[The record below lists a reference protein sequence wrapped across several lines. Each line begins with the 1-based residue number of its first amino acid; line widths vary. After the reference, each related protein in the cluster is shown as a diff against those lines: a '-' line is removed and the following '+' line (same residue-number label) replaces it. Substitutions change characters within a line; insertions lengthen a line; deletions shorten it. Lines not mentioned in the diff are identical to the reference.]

1 MADFSII
8 ADMSDLLI
16 KKLRENMCPE
26 PMQSPEAIQLASPL
40 EKNVD
45 FRLGLF
51 LYDIKELG
59 EYRSSGMVREKR
71 IQTPPP
77 KPMTLSFMLFL
88 NNKAQLAAGAQAE
101 MRILARA
108 MQYFFDNPFLDISQA
123 HSFEDEP
130 DPEAAISFLN
140 MSFEEKARVWQALN
154 APYQVAT
161 YFTVAPVLISSRI
174 KTPIVR
180 VTELDAQLKTFHG
193 GG

>member
-8 ADMSDLLI
+8 ADISDLLI

-26 PMQSPEAIQLASPL
+26 PMQSPEAIQLAAPS

-45 FRLGLF
+45 FQLGLF
-51 LYDIKELG
+51 LYDMKEFS

-71 IQTPPP
+71 TQTPPP
-77 KPMTLSFMLFL
+77 KPLTLHFMLFL

-108 MQYFFDNPFLDISQA
+108 MQYLFDNPYLSMSDA
-123 HSFEDEP
+123 HNFEEEP
-130 DPEAAISFLN
+130 DPEAAITFLN
-140 MSFEEKARVWQALN
+140 MSFEEKMRVWQALN
-154 APYQVAT
+154 VPYQVAT

-174 KTPIVR
+174 KQSIVR
-180 VTELDAQLKTFHG
+180 VTEFDARIKTLHG
-193 GG
+193 GD